1 MIRLLTWLAFAALAL
16 GQSSS
21 GMGGIWSLNR
31 AASQFPPD
39 LGFSIDTSAGIDP
52 AQAAQPDTRR
62 GRRGSSGR
70 TSGTPFAAQRESYED
85 AQKRKLI
92 TDEARNPPSRMTII
106 DEPSVVVITNELG
119 QTRTLHPTAREESVD
134 IQGIP
139 VPVTTLRD
147 GAKLVVVYHVE
158 QNRDVRYTYFKTDA
172 RLTVETEFL
181 DSGAGA
187 FRSTLPSA
195 VRGIFR
201 VFGNFGH
208 CANSGT
214 ADTTRMSARKSRF
227 TRAILLFVGVVDLRQ
242 ERVDVAF
249 ETARYRRGM
258 RRDAARADAAAMHQ
272 RHLHQHRLLAVAEPG
287 GCMRIEKR
295 VVTRRA
301 GPRRRAVGDD
311 VDVDVG
317 VLVGIAADVQAA
329 GRQLPRERVL
339 DRLALEPARRR
350 LAAEILDEDADVLEA
365 AEFRAGS
372 LIEGFA

>member
-181 DSGAGA
+181 DSGAGDKV
-187 FRSTLPSA
+187 T
-195 VRGIFR
+195 R
-201 VFGNFGH
+201 VYNAGLE
-208 CANSGT
+208 S
-214 ADTTRMSARKSRF
+214 
-227 TRAILLFVGVVDLRQ
+227 V
-242 ERVDVAF
+242 
-249 ETARYRRGM
+249 
-258 RRDAARADAAAMHQ
+258 AAASPAPASSTPGSVPASSSREAFDQ
-272 RHLHQHRLLAVAEPG
+272 RPG
-287 GCMRIEKR
+287 
-295 VVTRRA
+295 
-301 GPRRRAVGDD
+301 
-311 VDVDVG
+311 
-317 VLVGIAADVQAA
+317 
-329 GRQLPRERVL
+329 
-339 DRLALEPARRR
+339 
-350 LAAEILDEDADVLEA
+350 
-365 AEFRAGS
+365 AEFRGLKDVGILVEDLGSEATACGLKREAIEDALARKLSAGGLNVRRNSDEDTYVYVNIITNSTPTGTCTTRYDAFLYTHATARLSYREQPVLVQVS
-372 LIEGFA
+372 LMHRGGIGTSGVASHAAAVSRGLESYIDTFLTQIHDANK